1 MSVQRRFATAALLAA
16 LTLPAGSPHVL
27 AQDSYP
33 GRPVEFVVPFAAGSA
48 TDTLARVLG
57 EKMSASL
64 GQPIVV
70 DNRPGASGF
79 LAAQNV
85 ARAEPD
91 GHTVLVTS
99 NTTHAA
105 NQSLF
110 KKLPYDPVAD
120 FAPVTT
126 LGTITLALVVNPSVP
141 ASTTK
146 ELIDYAKANPGELT
160 FGSGS
165 SSSRIA
171 GEMLRTLAGIDMTNV
186 PYKSNPQAVTDLL
199 GEQISLV
206 FADISTTLPHAK
218 AGKVKALAV
227 SSAKRSPLAPDLPT
241 MAEAGVPGYDLTA
254 WFAAFVPAGT
264 PKPIVEKLN
273 AAFKAAIADPK
284 VTQSLLNAGI
294 EPSSSTPE
302 ELKAFVAS
310 ETEKWAKTVKAAGI
324 EPE

>member
-1 MSVQRRFATAALLAA
+1 MKRRTVTAALLATAA
-16 LTLPAGSPHVL
+16 LTMTWSETR
-27 AQDSYP
+27 AQDAYP
-33 GRPVEFVVPFAAGSA
+33 SRVIKFVVPFAAGSA

-64 GQPIVV
+64 GQSIVV
-70 DNRPGASGF
+70 DNMPGASGF

-91 GHTVLVTS
+91 GHTVLITS

-120 FAPVTT
+120 FAPVSK
-126 LGTITLALVVNPSVP
+126 LGTITLALVVAPSVP
-141 ASTTK
+141 VETVP
-146 ELIDYAKANPGELT
+146 ELIEYAKANPGEIT

-171 GEMLRTLAGIDMTNV
+171 GEMLKSLAGIDLLNV
-186 PYKSNPQAVTDLL
+186 PYKSNPQAITDLL
-199 GEQISLV
+199 GGQISMV
-206 FADISTTLPHAK
+206 FADISTTMPQAE
-218 AGKVKALAV
+218 AGNVKALAV
-227 SSAKRSPLAPDLPT
+227 SSAERTPLAPDLPT
-241 MAEAGVPGYDLTA
+241 MKEAGVAGYDLTA

-264 PKPIVEKLN
+264 PAPVVDELN
-273 AAFKAAIADPK
+273 AAFKAALADPAATK
-284 VTQSLLNAGI
+284 ILIGAGI
-294 EPSSSTPE
+294 EPATSTPD
-302 ELKAFVAS
+302 ELAAFVGA
-310 ETEKWAKTVKAAGI
+310 ETEKWAKIVATAGI

>member
-1 MSVQRRFATAALLAA
+1 MDRRFATAALLAA
-16 LTLPAGSPHVL
+16 LTLPAGIPHVL

-33 GRPVEFVVPFAAGSA
+33 SRVIEFVVPFAAGSA

-91 GHTVLVTS
+91 GHTVLIAT

-105 NQSLF
+105 NQNLF
-110 KKLPYDPVAD
+110 KELPYDPVAD
-120 FAPVTT
+120 FEPVTT

-141 ASTTK
+141 ASSAK

-171 GEMLRTLAGIDMTNV
+171 GEMLKTLAGIDMTNV

-199 GEQISLV
+199 GGQISLV
-206 FADISTTLPHAK
+206 FADISTTLPQAK
-218 AGKVKALAV
+218 VGKVKALAV

-241 MAEAGVPGYDLTA
+241 MAEVGVPGYALTA

-273 AAFKAAIADPK
+273 AAFKAALADPK
-284 VTQSLLNAGI
+284 VTRSLLNAGI
-294 EPSSSTPE
+294 EPTSSTPE
-302 ELKAFVAS
+302 ELNAFVAS
-310 ETEKWAKTVKAAGI
+310 ETEKWAQIVKAAGI